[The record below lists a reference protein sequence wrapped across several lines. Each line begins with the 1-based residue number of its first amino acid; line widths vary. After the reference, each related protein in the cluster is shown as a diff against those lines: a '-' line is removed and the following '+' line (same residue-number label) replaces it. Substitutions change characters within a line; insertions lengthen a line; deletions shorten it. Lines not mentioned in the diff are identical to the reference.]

1 MGGYAV
7 TTHARKAGSEASSGY
22 YKLRLMNVI
31 ASLSRFYSRT
41 DEEAM
46 WRVKTRD
53 DHHEFARLVDR
64 WEKPIYHLCA
74 RMTGDA
80 HRGEDLKQDA
90 FMRFFEKRKDYQATG
105 RFSTFLWRIALN
117 LCYDELRRQQRRRE
131 FLVGSAAEDAEGGPP
146 ESPAEGP
153 GPDLS
158 AAALEEGE
166 LVRQAVMQLPEIY
179 RAVVVLRHYEDL
191 KLARIAEILEIP
203 EGTVNSRMAE
213 ALERLSRILEPKLKD
228 QPQRSQPREPAVAQA
243 SRRDPDNATHAV
255 LCKSSV

>member
-1 MGGYAV
+1 
-7 TTHARKAGSEASSGY
+7 
-22 YKLRLMNVI
+22 
-31 ASLSRFYSRT
+31 
-41 DEEAM
+41 M
-46 WRVKTRD
+46 WRVKTHD
-53 DHHEFARLVDR
+53 DHREFARLVDR

-90 FMRFFEKRKDYQATG
+90 FLRLFENRKNYQPTA

-131 FLVGSAAEDAEGGPP
+131 FLIGSAAEDAEGEPP
-146 ESPAEGP
+146 ERPADGP
-153 GPDLS
+153 GPDLR

-179 RAVVVLRHYEDL
+179 RAVIVLRHYQEL

-213 ALERLSRILEPKLKD
+213 ALGRLSRILEPKLKD
-228 QPQRSQPREPAVAQA
+228 EPGGSKRPEPAVTDAFQSSA
-243 SRRDPDNATHAV
+243 NNTRHAELCNNAT
-255 LCKSSV
+255 

>member
-1 MGGYAV
+1 
-7 TTHARKAGSEASSGY
+7 
-22 YKLRLMNVI
+22 
-31 ASLSRFYSRT
+31 
-41 DEEAM
+41 M
-46 WRVKTRD
+46 WRVKTHD
-53 DHHEFARLVDR
+53 DHREFARLVDR
-64 WEKPIYHLCA
+64 WEKPIYHLCT

-90 FMRFFEKRKDYQATG
+90 FLRLFEKRKDYQPTA

-131 FLVGSAAEDAEGGPP
+131 FLNGSAAEDTEGAPS
-146 ESPAEGP
+146 ENPAEAP
-153 GPDLS
+153 GPDLN

-179 RAVVVLRHYEDL
+179 RAVVVLRHYQDL

-228 QPQRSQPREPAVAQA
+228 EPRRSEPRVPITKQTYRGD
-243 SRRDPDNATHAV
+243 SNNATHAE
-255 LCKSSV
+255 LCKSTV

>member
-1 MGGYAV
+1 
-7 TTHARKAGSEASSGY
+7 
-22 YKLRLMNVI
+22 MNVI
-31 ASLSRFYSRT
+31 ASLSRLCSRT

-46 WRVKTRD
+46 WQVKTRD

-64 WEKPIYHLCA
+64 WEKPIHHLCT
-74 RMTGDA
+74 RMTGDP

-90 FMRFFEKRKDYQATG
+90 FLRLFEKRKDYQPTG

-131 FLVGSAAEDAEGGPP
+131 FLIGSAAEDAEGVPP
-146 ESPAEGP
+146 ESPADGP
-153 GPDLS
+153 GPDLR

-179 RAVVVLRHYEDL
+179 RAVIVLRHYQDL
-191 KLARIAEILEIP
+191 KLTRIAEILQIP

-213 ALERLSRILEPKLKD
+213 ALSRLSRILEPKLKD
-228 QPQRSQPREPAVAQA
+228 QSGSPPPHDPVAVNAYHKA
-243 SRRDPDNATHAV
+243 PDDAARAE
-255 LCKSSV
+255 LCKLTT

>member
-1 MGGYAV
+1 
-7 TTHARKAGSEASSGY
+7 
-22 YKLRLMNVI
+22 MNVI
-31 ASLSRFYSRT
+31 ASLSRFCSRT

-64 WEKPIYHLCA
+64 WEKPIYHLCT
-74 RMTGDA
+74 RMTGDP

-90 FMRFFEKRKDYQATG
+90 FLRLFEKRKDYQPTG
-105 RFSTFLWRIALN
+105 KFSTFLWRIALN
-117 LCYDELRRQQRRRE
+117 LCYDEMRRQQRRRE
-131 FLVGSAAEDAEGGPP
+131 FLVGSAAEDADGVPP

-153 GPDLS
+153 GPDLH

-179 RAVVVLRHYEDL
+179 RAVIVLRHYQDL
-191 KLARIAEILEIP
+191 KLARIAEVLEIP

-213 ALERLSRILEPKLKD
+213 ALARLSRLLEPKLKD
-228 QPQRSQPREPAVAQA
+228 QPRRPQPHAPIAANSFQSA
-243 SRRDPDNATHAV
+243 PDNSRHAE
-255 LCKSSV
+255 LCKSAT